1 MSVGISVAIILYA
14 PGVGKP
20 GNDLLICE
28 DRMNIDQAVSR
39 ACEEPTL
46 LDALSWICVWE
57 SERMIQ
63 QSREHYGSGAN
74 GAGWDT
80 CFRVCLKRVMESYN

>member
-1 MSVGISVAIILYA
+1 MKIDAAI
-14 PGVGKP
+14 KK
-20 GNDLLICE
+20 
-28 DRMNIDQAVSR
+28 

-57 SERMIQ
+57 SERAINQ
-63 QSREHYGSGAN
+63 ALNKYGSGMD

-80 CFRVCLKRVMESYN
+80 CFKFCLKRVMEQYKEKSYNDQLT